1 MSAAVPTDLR
11 DDEGIAERRR
21 EFAREDAAVAAL
33 VLKDGELAML
43 EQQLD
48 VTLDVP
54 LDRLHLLRDRI
65 ERQQL
70 EPDDRALLSAMI
82 GEVLGRMERM

>member
-1 MSAAVPTDLR
+1 MPTDWR
-11 DDEGIAERRR
+11 DDEGTGERRR
-21 EFAREDAAVAAL
+21 ELAREDAAVVAL
-33 VLKDGELAML
+33 VSKDGELAML
-43 EQQLD
+43 EQQ
-48 VTLDVP
+48 LDVP

-82 GEVLGRMERM
+82 LEVMDRMERM

>member
-1 MSAAVPTDLR
+1 MPTDWR
-11 DDEGIAERRR
+11 DDEGTGERRR
-21 EFAREDAAVAAL
+21 ELAREDAAVVAL
-33 VLKDGELAML
+33 VSKDGELAML

-82 GEVLGRMERM
+82 LEVMERMERM